1 MNIQEAIEVLGLA
14 GKPVCIHSSMG
25 SFQCRIENILDHFLS
40 RDMTVMVPTF
50 SDIYEAPPVPGLMP
64 AQNGAGDH
72 SYFFEKEYV
81 DAGVYSPDSN
91 ELSLEDMGIF
101 PQSVLLHP
109 QRVRGNNA
117 LNSFA
122 AVGFLAEALVKNQ
135 TNEDV
140 YAPLQKLYDLDG
152 FVLLMGTDLT
162 TATAIHYAEQLAG
175 RMPFVRWAR
184 GEQGSTL
191 AVRAGGCSEGFEKLA
206 AILEPYEAR
215 LTVCGSLW
223 RCYRVRDLVDT
234 CKAAFLADP
243 LVAHCGDPECCRCND
258 AAKGG
263 PFL

>member
-1 MNIQEAIEVLGLA
+1 MNIREAIEKLGLT

-25 SFQCRIENILDHFLS
+25 SFDCRIENILNHFLS
-40 RDMTVMVPTF
+40 CGITVMVPTF

-64 AQNGAGDH
+64 EQNGAGDH
-72 SYFFEKEYV
+72 SYFFEKQYT
-81 DAGVYSPDSN
+81 DIGPYHPDSN
-91 ELSLEDMGIF
+91 EISVEDMGIF
-101 PQSVLLHP
+101 PQMLLQHP
-109 QRVRGNNA
+109 ERYRGNNA

-122 AVGFLAEALVKNQ
+122 AVGPLAESLVKDQ
-135 TNEDV
+135 TNEAV
-140 YAPLQKLYDLDG
+140 YAPLQNLYDRDG

-162 TATAIHYAEQLAG
+162 TATAVHYAEQLSG

-184 GEQGSTL
+184 GEQGSTI

-206 AILEPYEAR
+206 PMVKPFEKQ

-223 RCYRVRDLVDT
+223 RCYRIRDLVDT
-234 CKAAFLADP
+234 CKTAFLADP

-263 PFL
+263 PKV